1 MELDVVC
8 GMEVDPTSA
17 PSLEHEGRLYYFC
30 SQECLDAFHDE
41 PDLFVGEDDSDQR
54 PPSLPH

>member
-17 PSLEHEGRLYYFC
+17 PALEHAGRLYHFC
-30 SQECLDAFHDE
+30 SQECLDAFQDE
-41 PDLFVGEDDSDQR
+41 PDLFVGDDDAEPR
-54 PPSLPH
+54 PTSLPH

>member
-17 PSLEHEGRLYYFC
+17 LAFEHEGRVYHFC
-30 SQECLDAFHDE
+30 SKECLDAFQDE
-41 PDLFVGEDDSDQR
+41 PDVFVGDEDDAN
-54 PPSLPH
+54 PPVLLPH